1 MRKEYLNLKEKI
13 NEFESYAT
21 EMYEI
26 LTTTYQEV
34 NKIDVNKEDPVVTE
48 ERLYNLILD
57 METRLNS
64 VNGKINSVEGDMDRL
79 RKEEQELYMEMQ
91 KKYPNV
97 TQEQLKNAIQ
107 EHFVKKNLS

>member
-1 MRKEYLNLKEKI
+1 MRKEYLNLKEKV

-26 LTTTYQEV
+26 LNTTYQEV

-48 ERLYNLILD
+48 ERLYNLILG
-57 METRLNS
+57 MESRLNS

-97 TQEQLKNAIQ
+97 TQEQLKKAIQ
-107 EHFVKKNLS
+107 EHFMKKNLS